1 VLILVQTTHLMNRED
16 LTERELELKIT
27 QIKLLFENGHVK
39 KMRDLEKLSPTM
51 IAKYAGINHGRYSS
65 KLIEPG
71 KFTASEIVRIAYIL
85 NIEASVIM
93 GIISNQI
100 IEEEGKA
107 VEKVIKKG

>member
-1 VLILVQTTHLMNRED
+1 VQMMHLMNKENS
-16 LTERELELKIT
+16 TEKELELKIT
-27 QIKLLFENGHVK
+27 QIKLLFENGIIK
-39 KMRDLEKLSPTM
+39 KMRDLEKSSPTM

-65 KLIEPG
+65 KLIHPG

-100 IEEEGKA
+100 LEEEAIA
-107 VEKVIKKG
+107 VRKVISKDKP